1 MSLAPLVRRP
11 RGGPRSW
18 LVVGAAAAPAVALAS
33 ADGGP
38 ALSFFW
44 IALLLI
50 VGKVASLVERLR
62 QPAVLGELVAGVV
75 LGNLALFGF
84 VALEP
89 LKHDAF
95 VRSLAELGVVVLL
108 FQIGL
113 ESNLQE
119 MRRVGARAMAVA
131 VVGVVVPFALGTVM
145 IGPLVFPDQSQN
157 VYLFFGATLTATS
170 VGITA
175 RVFKDLRFLSSP
187 EARIV
192 LGAAVIDDVIGLVI
206 LAVVSAIIS
215 TGSVEAATVAWI
227 VVKAIGFLG
236 AAVVIGNRAAPALS
250 RLFSRIHT
258 GTGMKFTVAVSL
270 CLVLAFLAHAIGLAP
285 IVGAFAAGLILDEVT
300 FKDFGGPEIE
310 GALREAVRE
319 ADPEIRRRVDGVL
332 GHHARHH
339 LQSLIEPVGHLLVPL
354 FFVFTGAQVNLAT
367 LADPRVLGIALVV
380 TAVALAGKLVSGLV
394 AGPVQRWVVGWG
406 MAPRGEV
413 GLIFAVVGKQLGV
426 VNETQFS
433 VIVVMVM
440 LTTLLTPPVLAALI
454 RRRQPSHERAPAAAP
469 AASPL
474 YHAPEGQN
482 P

>member
-1 MSLAPLVRRP
+1 MRLAPLVRRP

-18 LVVGAAAAPAVALAS
+18 LLVGAAAAPAVALAS
-33 ADGGP
+33 GDGGP

-44 IALLLI
+44 IALLLL
-50 VGKVASLVERLR
+50 VGKVASLVERLK

-75 LGNLALFGF
+75 LGNLALLGF
-84 VALEP
+84 MALEP
-89 LKHDAF
+89 LKSDAF

-131 VVGVVVPFALGTVM
+131 AVGVIVPFVLGTV
-145 IGPLVFPDQSQN
+145 IFGPLLFPGQSQN

-175 RVFKDLRFLSSP
+175 RVFKDLRFLAAP

-215 TGSVEAATVAWI
+215 TGSVEATTVAWI
-227 VVKAIGFLG
+227 VVKAVGFLG
-236 AAVVIGNRAAPALS
+236 VAVVVGNRAAPPLS
-250 RLFSRIHT
+250 RLFSRIHS
-258 GTGMKFTVAVSL
+258 GTGMKFTLAVSV

-310 GALREAVRE
+310 GELREAVRE
-319 ADPEIRRRVDGVL
+319 ADPEVRRRVDGVL

-339 LQSLIEPVGHLLVPL
+339 LQTLIEPVGHLLVPL

-367 LADPRVLGIALVV
+367 LADPWVLGIALVV
-380 TAVALAGKLVSGLV
+380 TAIALVGKLVSGLV

-426 VNETQFS
+426 VDETLFS
-433 VIVVMVM
+433 VVVVMVM

-454 RRRQPSHERAPAAAP
+454 RRRHAAHERAPEAAP
-469 AASPL
+469 ASPL

>member
-1 MSLAPLVRRP
+1 MVGSHIKLAAVDQHWRLGVPKYKTVTFRLVPEETTR
-11 RGGPRSW
+11 
-18 LVVGAAAAPAVALAS
+18 
-33 ADGGP
+33 
-38 ALSFFW
+38 
-44 IALLLI
+44 IALLLR
-50 VGKVASLVERLR
+50 VGKVASLVERAK
-62 QPAVLGELVAGVV
+62 QPAVLGELVAGVL
-75 LGNLALFGF
+75 LGNLALVGF

-89 LKHDAF
+89 LKNDAF

-119 MRRVGARAMAVA
+119 MRRVGARAAAVA
-131 VVGVVVPFALGTVM
+131 LVGVVVPFVLGAVM
-145 IGPLVFPDQSQN
+145 FGPLLFPDQSPN

-175 RVFKDLRFLSSP
+175 RVFKDLGFLGTP

-215 TGSVEAATVAWI
+215 NGSIEATTVAWI

-236 AAVVIGNRAAPALS
+236 GAIVIGNRAAPPLS
-250 RLFSRIHT
+250 RAFARIHT
-258 GTGMKFTVAVSL
+258 GTGMKFTLAVSV
-270 CLVLAFLAHAIGLAP
+270 CLVFAFLAHAIGLAP

-300 FKDFGGPEIE
+300 FKNFGGPEIE
-310 GALREAVRE
+310 GHVREAVRD
-319 ADPEIRRRVDGVL
+319 ADPEIRRRVDDVL

-339 LQSLIEPVGHLLVPL
+339 LQSLIEPVGLLLVPL
-354 FFVFTGAQVNLAT
+354 FFVYTGTQVNLAT
-367 LADPRVLGIALVV
+367 LANPRVLGIALVV
-380 TAVALAGKLVSGLV
+380 TVVAFAGKLMSGLV
-394 AGPVQRWVVGWG
+394 AGPVQRWLVGWG

-426 VNETQFS
+426 VDETQFS
-433 VIVVMVM
+433 VFVVMVM

-454 RRRQPSHERAPAAAP
+454 RRRQASHERAREAAA
-469 AASPL
+469 ASAL
-474 YHAPEGQN
+474 YHAAEGQN

>member
-1 MSLAPLVRRP
+1 MRLAHLARRP
-11 RGGPRSW
+11 RAGPRW
-18 LVVGAAAAPAVALAS
+18 LLAAAVATPAVAVAS
-33 ADGGP
+33 AEGGP
-38 ALSFFW
+38 ALSFLW
-44 IALLLI
+44 IALLLL
-50 VGKVASLVERLR
+50 VGKVASLVERAR

-75 LGNLALFGF
+75 LGNLVLVGFG
-84 VALEP
+84 ALEP
-89 LKHDAF
+89 LKSDAF

-119 MRRVGARAMAVA
+119 MRRVGARAAAVA
-131 VVGVVVPFALGTVM
+131 LVGVAVPFVLGTVM
-145 IGPLVFPDQSQN
+145 FGPLLFPGQPQN
-157 VYLFFGATLTATS
+157 AYLFFGATLTATS

-175 RVFKDLRFLSSP
+175 RVFKDLRFLAAP

-215 TGSVEAATVAWI
+215 TGSVDAATVAWI
-227 VVKAIGFLG
+227 VVKAVGFLG
-236 AAVVIGNRAAPALS
+236 LAVVIGNRAAPTLS
-250 RLFSRIHT
+250 RLFSRIHS
-258 GTGMKFTVAVSL
+258 GTGMKFTLAVSV

-285 IVGAFAAGLILDEVT
+285 IVGAFAAGLILDEIT
-300 FKDFGGPEIE
+300 FKDFGRPEIE
-310 GALREAVRE
+310 GELREAVRG
-319 ADPEIRRRVDGVL
+319 ADPEVRRRVDGVI

-354 FFVFTGAQVNLAT
+354 FFVFTGMQVNLAT
-367 LADPRVLGIALVV
+367 LADPAVLGIALLV

-394 AGPVQRWVVGWG
+394 AGPVQRWLVGWG

-426 VNETQFS
+426 VDDTQFS
-433 VIVVMVM
+433 VVVVMVM

-454 RRRQPSHERAPAAAP
+454 RRREASRARERQAAA
-469 AASPL
+469 AAAPL